1 MVTYIIH
8 FSLTHLSFRLP
19 ELISIA
25 DLHGFG
31 NTIKIILAED
41 LPDNTVPP
49 RAIFN
54 EDGTS
59 NQMTPAP
66 RPFVVVELENEEQ
79 ARILAGRFIPR
90 PMKKPN
96 YFRAIYELWAHAPSY
111 DLLHGSV
118 QNPSAKLLW
127 EPLKTTPF
135 KFAVTAIHY
144 SFAPGRMQAI
154 MDSFSYMK
162 YEKIDLYD
170 PEATTLWVCE
180 EYEDRRGMHTNVE
193 KEAAL
198 MVQVYFGRLIADG
211 TARKLISH
219 FNVKKRAYYGTTSM
233 EAEMSLLMA
242 NQSQCST
249 GKMIYDPFVGTGSM
263 LYRPSPF
270 PSIEDRASTGI
281 FKAASQYG
289 VADRILDCATF
300 DVTNHPWRRG
310 EIFDAI
316 VTDPPCGLRWESERK
331 DGVRAGA
338 KRIGSS
344 VPGKPL
350 GSEPKVLQDGVIA
363 HTKPSYIPPMRPYEI
378 SDLAYDLVKMAQYLL
393 RPGGRLVFFLP
404 TVSED
409 YTDVDLPTCEGMSIV
424 GNSVQDFGK
433 WGRRLIT
440 MEKDKQNMVIPEA
453 PRFEDRAWR
462 KKEQE
467 AGLAASIPE
476 PLADGNNEEAKE
488 AEHVPAHHS
497 FRDKYFMG
505 FKKS

>member
-1 MVTYIIH
+1 MITYIIH

-316 VTDPPCGLRWESERK
+316 VTDPPC
-331 DGVRAGA
+331 A